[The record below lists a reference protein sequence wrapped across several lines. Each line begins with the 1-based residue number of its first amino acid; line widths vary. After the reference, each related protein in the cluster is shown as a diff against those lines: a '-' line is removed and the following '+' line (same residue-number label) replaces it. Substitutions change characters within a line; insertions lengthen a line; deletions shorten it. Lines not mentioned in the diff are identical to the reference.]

1 MENIKNIILDVPA
14 NEYHAASKAGKFLS
28 SHLLGDFRS
37 CPQLYFKKM
46 QGEVKESESSAFTI
60 GRAAHALILQGKQ
73 EFDREF
79 MVSEGPVNPKTGNA
93 YGRSTK
99 AYAEWA
105 SGLDRD
111 VISGEDF
118 GFISKLQKSV
128 LSHPFAAELL
138 STGFAEGTVR
148 AEYAKEPCQIR
159 MDFYNDR
166 YGIIDL
172 KTGDDLKWF
181 ESDFKRY
188 GYGYQLAFYRAV
200 LRVCLGKNVPCHV
213 IAVEKR
219 EPYRCGVW
227 KISTEALD
235 FAEVENI
242 AAIERLHECRKNS
255 LWPTGYE
262 DIRFIDSI

>member
-1 MENIKNIILDVPA
+1 MPRQKPGNFSAVICLAISAPA
-14 NEYHAASKAGKFLS
+14 PSSTSK
-28 SHLLGDFRS
+28 R
-37 CPQLYFKKM
+37 YR
-46 QGEVKESESSAFTI
+46 GEVKESESSAFTI

-138 STGFAEGTVR
+138 SSGFAEGTVR

-172 KTGDDLKWF
+172 KTCDDLKWF

-188 GYGYQLAFYRAV
+188 GYGYQLAFYRAI
-200 LRVCLGKNVPCHV
+200 LRVRLGKNVPCHV

-227 KISTEALD
+227 KISAEALD

-255 LWPTGYE
+255 VWPTGYE
-262 DIRFIDSI
+262 EIRVIDSI

>member
-1 MENIKNIILDVPA
+1 
-14 NEYHAASKAGKFLS
+14 
-28 SHLLGDFRS
+28 
-37 CPQLYFKKM
+37 
-46 QGEVKESESSAFTI
+46 
-60 GRAAHALILQGKQ
+60 
-73 EFDREF
+73 
-79 MVSEGPVNPKTGNA
+79 
-93 YGRSTK
+93 
-99 AYAEWA
+99 
-105 SGLDRD
+105 
-111 VISGEDF
+111 
-118 GFISKLQKSV
+118 
-128 LSHPFAAELL
+128 
-138 STGFAEGTVR
+138 
-148 AEYAKEPCQIR
+148 

-172 KTGDDLKWF
+172 KTCDDLKWF

-200 LRVCLGKNVPCHV
+200 LRVRLGKNVPCHV

-227 KISTEALD
+227 KISAEALD

-262 DIRFIDSI
+262 EIRVIDSI

>member
-79 MVSEGPVNPKTGNA
+79 LVSEGPVNPKTGNA

-105 SGLDRD
+105 SGHDSLR
-111 VISGEDF
+111 I
-118 GFISKLQKSV
+118 
-128 LSHPFAAELL
+128 PA
-138 STGFAEGTVR
+138 
-148 AEYAKEPCQIR
+148 YAYPR
-159 MDFYNDR
+159 
-166 YGIIDL
+166 
-172 KTGDDLKWF
+172 
-181 ESDFKRY
+181 
-188 GYGYQLAFYRAV
+188 
-200 LRVCLGKNVPCHV
+200 
-213 IAVEKR
+213 
-219 EPYRCGVW
+219 
-227 KISTEALD
+227 
-235 FAEVENI
+235 NI
-242 AAIERLHECRKNS
+242 
-255 LWPTGYE
+255 
-262 DIRFIDSI
+262 